1 MKEVHAG
8 YFEGGLE
15 ECEIKGCARV
25 FKAKLQGFTIA

>member
-25 FKAKLQGFTIA
+25 FEAKF